1 MAYSK
6 TYVNAKGETKTWY
19 SPKSK
24 CEKYKADL
32 KSGKDTVT
40 GKELTKGGACFRIGY
55 RTALGQMADLHNL
68 KTGQMPA
75 NKRK

>member
-6 TYVNAKGETKTWY
+6 TYVNAKGERKTWY

-24 CEKYKADL
+24 FEKYKADL
-32 KSGKDTVT
+32 KNGKDTVS
-40 GKELTKGGACFRIGY
+40 GQELSKSQASWRMGY
-55 RTALGQMADLHNL
+55 CDALGQTAAIHNL